1 MIFSEKDPHLKAVEL
16 EKNSYLHTYESYDQK
31 IWKEGSRS
39 KEGRTGID
47 DIIIAKYLAKWK
59 GHSFMS
65 AGIVSLQDCIT

>member
-31 IWKEGSRS
+31 IWKEGNRS

-47 DIIIAKYLAKWK
+47 DIIIAKYLAK
-59 GHSFMS
+59 
-65 AGIVSLQDCIT
+65 

>member
-39 KEGRTGID
+39 KEGRTWID
-47 DIIIAKYLAKWK
+47 NIIIAKYLAK
-59 GHSFMS
+59 
-65 AGIVSLQDCIT
+65 